1 MPASTFLYFAY
12 GSNMLF
18 SRLRE
23 RCSSAE
29 LVGVAELLDH
39 ELRWHKRSSKD
50 NSGKCDV
57 VACLGKRVIGVL
69 YRIEYSDRED
79 LDRAEGLGRGY
90 EEIEAHV
97 LHDGNNVI
105 AKAYQATTT
114 DESLTPYGWYKAL
127 VIAGAQ
133 ENGLPQDYVE
143 QLKLVVSIDDP
154 NRTRHHRELSLI
166 AGGSQ

>member
-1 MPASTFLYFAY
+1 MPVNTFLYFSY
-12 GSNMLF
+12 GSNMLS

-23 RCSSAE
+23 RCPSARP
-29 LVGVAELLDH
+29 VGVAELPDH
-39 ELRWHKRSSKD
+39 ELRWHKRSKD

-57 VACLGKRVIGVL
+57 VACPGKHIIGVL
-69 YRIEYSDRED
+69 YRIEDPD
-79 LDRAEGLGRGY
+79 KKALDRAEGLGHGY

-97 LHDGNNVI
+97 LHDGNNVT
-105 AKAYQATTT
+105 ATAYQATAT

-133 ENGLPQDYVE
+133 EHGLPKDYVE

-154 NRTRHHRELSLI
+154 DRTRHDREFRLI
-166 AGGSQ
+166 EGVSQ